1 MDEIE
6 YKKLWGEIE
15 AEASLKKKALAKQ
28 YVIANVKYK
37 PGQIVLDHH
46 GFFKIEKITMGYS
59 LYGILPE
66 IAYRGIRLTKKME
79 PMKKQ
84 ENNTCYESNIKELVC
99 E

>member
-1 MDEIE
+1 MDKIE

-15 AEASLKKKALAKQ
+15 NEASLKKKELAKR
-28 YVIANVKYK
+28 YVITNAKYK
-37 PGQIVLDHH
+37 PGQIILDHH

-59 LYGILPE
+59 IYGNLPE

-84 ENNTCYESNIKELVC
+84 DNTTCYEDNIKELVS